1 MKTIDRINLNG
12 TEYIIQDSTIQSE
25 IQELAEEVRELSE
38 HILDTYTKEETN
50 TLLEAYLSKLEANA
64 MVANYAVVEDTTL
77 KLNNQ
82 EITV

>member
-12 TEYIIQDSTIQSE
+12 TEYIIQDSTVQTE
-25 IQELAEEVRELSE
+25 IQELAEEVRELAS

>member
-12 TEYIIQDSTIQSE
+12 TEYIIQDSTIQTE
-25 IQELAEEVRELSE
+25 IDELREEVKELAD

-50 TLLEAYLSKLEANA
+50 TLLESYLTKLEANS

-77 KLNNQ
+77 KLNSE
-82 EITV
+82 EITI

>member
-12 TEYIIQDSTIQSE
+12 TEYIIQDSTIQPDIE
-25 IQELAEEVRELSE
+25 ELKEEVRELAD
-38 HILDTYTKEETN
+38 HILDTYTKEKTN
-50 TLLEAYLSKLEANA
+50 TLLESYLSKLEANS
-64 MVANYAVVEDTTL
+64 MFANYAVVEDTTL

>member
-12 TEYIIQDSTIQSE
+12 TEYIIQDSTVQTE
-25 IQELAEEVRELSE
+25 IQELAEEVRELAS
-38 HILDTYTKEETN
+38 HILDSYTKEETN
-50 TLLEAYLSKLEANA
+50 ALLENYLSKLEANG
-64 MVANYAVVEDTTL
+64 MFANYAVVEDTTL

>member
-12 TEYIIQDSTIQSE
+12 TEYIIQDSTIQTE
-25 IQELAEEVRELSE
+25 IQDLAEEVRELAS
-38 HILDTYTKEETN
+38 HILDSYTKEETN
-50 TLLEAYLSKLEANA
+50 ALLESYLSKLEANG
-64 MVANYAVVEDTTL
+64 MFANYAVVEDTTL

>member
-12 TEYIIQDSTIQSE
+12 TEYIIQDSTIQPDIE
-25 IQELAEEVRELSE
+25 ELKEEVRELAD

-50 TLLEAYLSKLEANA
+50 TLLESYLSKLEANS
-64 MVANYAVVEDTTL
+64 MFANYAVVEDTTL

>member
-12 TEYIIQDSTIQSE
+12 TEYIIQDSTIQTE
-25 IQELAEEVRELSE
+25 IDELKEEVKELAD

-50 TLLEAYLSKLEANA
+50 TLLESYLTKLEANS

-77 KLNNQ
+77 KLNSE
-82 EITV
+82 EITI

>member
-12 TEYIIQDSTIQSE
+12 TEYIIQDSTIQTE
-25 IQELAEEVRELSE
+25 IQELRDEVKELAD
-38 HILDTYTKEETN
+38 HILDSYTKEETN
-50 TLLEAYLSKLEANA
+50 ALLESYLSKLEANG
-64 MVANYAVVEDTTL
+64 MFANYAVVEDTTL

>member
-1 MKTIDRINLNG
+1 MKTIDRINLNC

>member
-12 TEYIIQDSTIQSE
+12 TEYIIQDSTIQPDIE
-25 IQELAEEVRELSE
+25 ELKEEVRELAD

-50 TLLEAYLSKLEANA
+50 TLLESYLTKLEANS

>member
-12 TEYIIQDSTIQSE
+12 TEYIIQDSTIQTE
-25 IQELAEEVRELSE
+25 IEELKEEVRELAD

-50 TLLEAYLSKLEANA
+50 TLLESYLTKLEANS

-77 KLNNQ
+77 KLNSE
-82 EITV
+82 EITI